1 MPNIVHVML
10 MAQSQAPISPQHS
23 VARLSV
29 FNKVMVVRLR
39 LSSRLRPRPKL
50 LPLTAGANRL
60 STVMLDMA
68 ARPAA
73 RKAAGANRLST
84 VMLDMAARPAASTA
98 AGAVKLVMAVRPKA
112 SSATAA
118 EVMEAIKLAMV
129 ANK

>member
-73 RKAAGANRLST
+73 
-84 VMLDMAARPAASTA
+84 STA